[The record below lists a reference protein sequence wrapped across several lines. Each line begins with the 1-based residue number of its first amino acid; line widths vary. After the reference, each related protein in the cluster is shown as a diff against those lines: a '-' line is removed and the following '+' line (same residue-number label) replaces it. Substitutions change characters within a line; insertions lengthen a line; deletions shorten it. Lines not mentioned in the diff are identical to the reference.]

1 MLSARRQ
8 AMHDFRD
15 NKSTFLLATPAAA
28 RGLDLPAVSH
38 IYNLSPPS
46 DAVEYLHRAG
56 RVGRIGANV
65 PGGDLTRLA
74 CCAEAC
80 ACCMYDRHHR
90 LWPDTYSAVPCQLV
104 HVLTCPYMQPVL
116 TAGSMTW
123 VCSYA
128 DASRQHCHVQRIV
141 IGHAST
147 LYCTCGQSK
156 YSNPVQLDCAWWLL
170 RLRNAA
176 FHLLSSCSADQLD
189 AD

>member
-74 CCAEAC
+74 CRAEAC

-123 VCSYA
+123 VRMLMPQ
-128 DASRQHCHVQRIV
+128 D
-141 IGHAST
+141 ST
-147 LYCTCGQSK
+147 AMFS
-156 YSNPVQLDCAWWLL
+156 V
-170 RLRNAA
+170 
-176 FHLLSSCSADQLD
+176 LSSDMHLHCTAHVANLSTAILCSWTAHGGCSVCAMQPSTF
-189 AD
+189 